1 MENKHI
7 ITALVSNKSGV
18 LTRISGLFA
27 RRGYNIESLSVCK
40 THNPAMS
47 RMTIVALGTNDE
59 INQIVRQLDKCVDC
73 HKTKIFRPE
82 ESVKRE
88 LLLIKVNL
96 EPEKRPEL
104 NIGLK
109 NRGKNKPRTA
119 IAVMKLFE
127 KAFLKL
133 KGIMTLISRGL
144 EQEAIVVWRSL
155 HELECVIS
163 VLCKYDE
170 KVIEEF
176 ETFDRF
182 SEKRDDMDEQTQA
195 DYDARI
201 KAFGIN
207 IKNNNEVDHFENY
220 GWMGAI
226 PGLELTKWNLNF
238 RFLEDLAGLGEK
250 YKEYQVACDA
260 SHMNAKILKWNKL
273 RVLDFVVK
281 RCFNSNLFIISNY
294 TKFLTDNGARIDH
307 NVVGKMI
314 SDLKNIID
322 IFLPRK

>member
-104 NIGLK
+104 ES
-109 NRGKNKPRTA
+109 TA
-119 IAVMKLFE
+119 NMMK
-127 KAFLKL
+127 
-133 KGIMTLISRGL
+133 
-144 EQEAIVVWRSL
+144 V
-155 HELECVIS
+155 
-163 VLCKYDE
+163 
-170 KVIEEF
+170 KVI
-176 ETFDRF
+176 
-182 SEKRDDMDEQTQA
+182 
-195 DYDARI
+195 
-201 KAFGIN
+201 
-207 IKNNNEVDHFENY
+207 
-220 GWMGAI
+220 
-226 PGLELTKWNLNF
+226 
-238 RFLEDLAGLGEK
+238 
-250 YKEYQVACDA
+250 
-260 SHMNAKILKWNKL
+260 
-273 RVLDFVVK
+273 
-281 RCFNSNLFIISNY
+281 
-294 TKFLTDNGARIDH
+294 
-307 NVVGKMI
+307 
-314 SDLKNIID
+314 D
-322 IFLPRK
+322 IAPTSAYWK